1 MVVSDNKF
9 VFSNWEIRCSMDWEN
24 LLDYIFSSLFAQ
36 HKVAKIFTM
45 ALEKDNSNP
54 DLKSSFRSRN
64 IQFFVFLSF
73 TLFLPVGHCF
83 GVWSKTNFKVHDVI
97 IFQVQKNPFISYVL
111 SEQDWWCNIK
121 WFLIYSKNY
130 ICKFMQ
136 AKLWHKLFHFNLPF
150 WIWKVWKGRR
160 KVTKMWISRS
170 FLDEIENI
178 FHSFWRSIIW
188 WKNKNLMKNSL
199 HRRSSYCSLLE

>member
-97 IFQVQKNPFISYVL
+97 NCL
-111 SEQDWWCNIK
+111 
-121 WFLIYSKNY
+121 
-130 ICKFMQ
+130 
-136 AKLWHKLFHFNLPF
+136 
-150 WIWKVWKGRR
+150 
-160 KVTKMWISRS
+160 
-170 FLDEIENI
+170 
-178 FHSFWRSIIW
+178 
-188 WKNKNLMKNSL
+188 NKNSVTHFVWYLGKEKRYYIETLSIDGVSDKEHFYRKCAAKASPRPL
-199 HRRSSYCSLLE
+199 